1 MNSISSHQQ
10 IRKKG
15 NKNFS
20 SNHNTPEEQ
29 QKQKKSL
36 RVVTDYKNS
45 CLITFVSQVHHYVL
59 TKEKKVKTQELE
71 PLTDYSIN
79 LDI

>member
-10 IRKKG
+10 I
-15 NKNFS
+15 
-20 SNHNTPEEQ
+20 
-29 QKQKKSL
+29 QKKTTKISRQITTL
-36 RVVTDYKNS
+36 PKKKQTKKVPSSVTDYKNS